1 MKRSFPGIAATFC
14 LVLTLAI
21 LGATRGLSTRSI
33 SVQNSGPI
41 GDTASRSLR
50 DDGLPASLIGSA
62 RGLLA
67 QGKTGEA
74 RGVLE
79 NALARGEDV
88 EILVLLGVI
97 LEREGA
103 VNEAEKRFQ
112 RALELDPE
120 NPEALLERGR
130 FALSA
135 RRLDEAIEFLERA
148 VAASPD
154 SLDPVYDLG
163 WAYRLKGADAK
174 AKQLENRAHQLRLVT
189 PPRGGM
195 GEG

>member
-1 MKRSFPGIAATFC
+1 MKRSFPGIAATVC

-21 LGATRGLSTRSI
+21 LGATRGLPTRSI

-41 GDTASRSLR
+41 GDTASKSRR
-50 DDGLPASLIGSA
+50 DDGPPASIVGSA
-62 RGLLA
+62 QDLLA
-67 QGKTGEA
+67 QGKTVEA

-103 VNEAEKRFQ
+103 VDEAEKRLQ

-120 NPEALLERGR
+120 NTVALLERGR
-130 FALSA
+130 LALSA
-135 RRLDEAIEFLERA
+135 RRLDEAIELLERA

-163 WAYRLKGADAK
+163 WAYRLKGEDAN
-174 AKQLENRAHQLRLVT
+174 ARQLEQRAHELRLGT
-189 PPRGGM
+189 PQRGGM
-195 GEG
+195 GAM